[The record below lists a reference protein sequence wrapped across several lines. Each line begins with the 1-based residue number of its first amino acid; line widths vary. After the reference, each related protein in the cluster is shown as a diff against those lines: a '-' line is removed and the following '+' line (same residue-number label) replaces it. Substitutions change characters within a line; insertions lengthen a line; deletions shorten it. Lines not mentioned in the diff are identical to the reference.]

1 MRTSKHP
8 YLLPLFSGLLAACGG
23 QPPIL
28 LLPDSGTPPLVFGNP
43 DAGPDAGPRDGGY
56 NPTVLVSG
64 VARNLEDF
72 LGGTPVPVAA
82 AEIEAKGVVGVA
94 NDTTAPTG
102 GYTMRIPQNGYVT
115 LKASK
120 AGYISTYETVSVGG
134 LDINNAN
141 LVIGS
146 STYVTSIAQAYGV
159 DLNAPFA
166 CHAPNPTASQC
177 NYAIVI
183 GRILDD
189 GTENNDGTAAPM
201 GGVASNE
208 FTIKGNNDA
217 TWYKKGPYFL
227 SSLGVPSAGYTT
239 SQRDRSPTTNRYRG
253 GIYVTFLEVPVDGPA
268 EQDFQISINSAAG
281 GALTR
286 YFGPVTVKAFRNAL
300 AWRNVPQTGEGTP
313 VVPPPPPPPPPN
325 VDFDTQIYPIFLPVN
340 QGGYGCQ
347 GCHTDQGGQTPSGGL
362 NLYGGPEI
370 AYQGLDPAR
379 YPQRVNTANPTAS
392 YLSGAAALRG
402 RRRSRPPDLRLLRHH
417 HPGLP
422 AALRL
427 DPGRRDPQ
435 RGGQPDHQLLQPDPS
450 DLVPLLGR
458 RRRGLLRLP
467 RRRRR
472 RKHGPGRGVLRRR
485 WQRALLR
492 VDPSD
497 GDRQR
502 RHRRTVSDQQDPQ
515 QRRLQ
520 PAADQPAQRE
530 HRAPPGEVVLRRRR
544 SAVPADL
551 HLDQRRL
558 RQRHPVITA
567 R

>member
-1 MRTSKHP
+1 MFSSRHP
-8 YLLPLFSGLLAACGG
+8 YLLPFSLGLLTACGG
-23 QPPIL
+23 SPPIL
-28 LLPDSGTPPLVFGNP
+28 LAPDSGPLVFGNP

-82 AEIEAKGVVGVA
+82 AEIEARGVVGVA
-94 NDTTAPTG
+94 NDTTEPTG

-120 AGYISTYETVSVGG
+120 AGYISTYETISVGG

-146 STYVTSIAQAYGV
+146 STYVAAIAQAYGV
-159 DLNAPFA
+159 DLNTPFA

-183 GRILDD
+183 GRVVDD

-201 GGVASNE
+201 GGIASNE

-227 SSLGVPSAGYTT
+227 SSLGVPGAGYTT
-239 SQRDRSPTTNRYRG
+239 MQRDRSPTTNRYRG

-268 EQDFQISINSAAG
+268 EQDFQISVNSAAG

-286 YFGPVTVKAFRNAL
+286 YFGPVTVKAVRNGL
-300 AWRNVPQTGEGTP
+300 AWRTVPQTGEGTP
-313 VVPPPPPPPPPN
+313 VTPPPPPPPPPN
-325 VDFDTQIYPIFLPVN
+325 VDFDTQVYPIFLPVN

-362 NLYGGPEI
+362 NLYGGPEV

-379 YPQRVNTANPTAS
+379 YPQRVNTANPAAS
-392 YLSGAAALRG
+392 YLLVRPLYEANGVQDHPIYAFSDTTIPAYQTLYAWIQGGGVRNVVVNPTISFYNQIRPILYRSSAEGGAGCYACHVSGVDENTAPGGAYFGGDGNALYYALTQATATDNGATGEQYRINKTPNNAG
-402 RRRSRPPDLRLLRHH
+402 YSLL
-417 HPGLP
+417 LTN
-422 AALRL
+422 
-427 DPGRRDPQ
+427 
-435 RGGQPDHQLLQPDPS
+435 
-450 DLVPLLGR
+450 PLNGNIE
-458 RRRGLLRLP
+458 P
-467 RRRRR
+467 
-472 RKHGPGRGVLRRR
+472 
-485 WQRALLR
+485 
-492 VDPSD
+492 
-497 GDRQR
+497 
-502 RHRRTVSDQQDPQ
+502 
-515 QRRLQ
+515 
-520 PAADQPAQRE
+520 
-530 HRAPPGEVVLRRRR
+530 
-544 SAVPADL
+544 
-551 HLDQRRL
+551 
-558 RQRHPVITA
+558 HPVKLFYGVEDPRYQLIYTWISEGYVNDTP
-567 R
+567 